1 MTKPYGNLMNQK
13 TLDHIKQYV
22 QSISNIGDIYGLEPL
37 EENIKKDFLMATY
50 EWWIG
55 NEVSPQPIIDKFN
68 EEVKEILLPKIE
80 ELSKTHPHNKLL
92 LRYWNELNE
101 VEPDRFYNDVT
112 AFELLLMA
120 QEKVLPIVNIEPFP
134 DDYFNATQLI
144 KDLEAASFA
153 QPKINLITD
162 LFDRPGK
169 QSGQWF
175 SRVGDF
181 GIMVAD
187 CEWSPKVSLKDAL
200 KIAHEWGHFLAS
212 DEDVLPPDL
221 EEYPAVQMEYWLVD
235 NLIHDDNL
243 KRIAKQ
249 HLEKKYQDM
258 LIQSINELRIG
269 AGCHL
274 FYRYPLAHHFVRS
287 GYFPTL

>member
-1 MTKPYGNLMNQK
+1 MNQ
-13 TLDHIKQYV
+13 TALNHLKQYA
-22 QSISNIGDIYGLEPL
+22 QSISNMGDIYGMEPL

-55 NEVSPQPIIDKFN
+55 NDVCPQPIIDKFN

-80 ELSKTHPHNKLL
+80 DLLITHPNNKLL
-92 LRYWNELNE
+92 LRYWDELND
-101 VEPDRFYNDVT
+101 VEQERYYNDVQ
-112 AFELLLMA
+112 AFEVLLIQQA
-120 QEKVLPIVNIEPFP
+120 KVVPIVNIEQFP

-169 QSGQWF
+169 HSGQWF
-175 SRVGDF
+175 SRVGDL
-181 GIMVAD
+181 GVIVAD
-187 CEWSPKVSLKDAL
+187 CKWSPNVSLDDAL

-212 DEDVLPPDL
+212 NNKTLAPDL
-221 EEYPAVQMEYWLVD
+221 EEIPAVQMECWLVD
-235 NLIHDDNL
+235 NLIHDENL

-249 HLEKKYQDM
+249 HLEKKYQDY
-258 LIQSINELRIG
+258 LVQSINELRIG

-274 FYRYPLAHHFVRS
+274 TYRYALAYYYPH
-287 GYFPTL
+287 LLNE